1 MSDNDAPAAGPAP
14 HVNFDAP
21 AALRKWPSLN
31 NERQTDVTSPYLILD
46 GTLDECIR
54 EFTAKPTLTRH
65 LYEIHTSP
73 RPPLVVGVLSG
84 EIVAE
89 LARLREF
96 L

>member
-1 MSDNDAPAAGPAP
+1 MTDNETTAGPDL
-14 HVNFDAP
+14 HVNFDAR
-21 AALRKWPSLN
+21 AVLRKWPSLN
-31 NERQTDVTSPYLILD
+31 NRRRTDSTGPYLLLD

-54 EFTAKPTLTRH
+54 EFMAKPAPHRH

-73 RPPLVVGVLSG
+73 QPPLVAEVLSG
-84 EIVAE
+84 EIIAE